1 MKTVSKILMNQNQNI
16 PNLFP
21 DIRFAI
27 YNTHLVHIFCEVR
40 FTVANAF
47 FHHCCSVFT
56 TFPISILTWT
66 YHYVH
71 MFICK
76 TEIYISYKIN
86 LNIHIYICKMQEQEE
101 IDKKRLIEIVCL
113 FLLSLSLCVFER

>member
-1 MKTVSKILMNQNQNI
+1 MNQNQNI

-21 DIRFAI
+21 DIRFALL
-27 YNTHLVHIFCEVR
+27 THISYTFFCEVR
-40 FTVANAF
+40 FTVANAI

-76 TEIYISYKIN
+76 TEIYISYN
-86 LNIHIYICKMQEQEE
+86 IYIDIYIQEQED
-101 IDKKRLIEIVCL
+101 IDKKRLIEIV
-113 FLLSLSLCVFER
+113 